1 MSNGYP
7 EQVRAYL
14 PHPWQLFKDTW
25 RFYCLN
31 FRTVS
36 QIVCWPALVWL
47 LALWFE
53 PRLNLAPLLL
63 GLLVALWA
71 QAALVSLLVG
81 ECGSER
87 LAYCVAYRSA
97 LTFLVPLVWLTLLL
111 LLILSGGLVILAI
124 PALVGLVYLMFGP
137 FILVDQKHHGL
148 AALTASWAYVAT
160 YWWSVFGRLL
170 FLLVPA
176 ALVTLL
182 IRLGGWPIGLI
193 FFWFLFW
200 PVGLI
205 YLFQIYAWL
214 KRLKPDVEVAI
225 ANGPKKQD

>member
-7 EQVRAYL
+7 EQVRTYL
-14 PHPWQLFKDTW
+14 PHPWQLFKAAW
-25 RFYCLN
+25 GFYQHHSKLIA
-31 FRTVS
+31 
-36 QIVCWPALVWL
+36 QIAGW
-47 LALWFE
+47 
-53 PRLNLAPLLL
+53 
-63 GLLVALWA
+63 
-71 QAALVSLLVG
+71 
-81 ECGSER
+81 
-87 LAYCVAYRSA
+87 
-97 LTFLVPLVWLTLLL
+97 
-111 LLILSGGLVILAI
+111 